1 VGRRYL
7 ALPLGILLAVLA
19 LLAAL
24 TAAGGIPVSIA
35 TPLISA
41 VVAAVLTGGL
51 GLLGIWMSIRYQIE
65 HDRLDRLRDG
75 YAKLLRAGVHI
86 GEAITEVIEYPQGR
100 PYPAVPIQAVST
112 VSAREEDARE
122 RARYD
127 PMHVET
133 AIVNRAFDLF
143 AEAESAIFLEEGPD
157 SPVLEAW
164 ATVADA
170 YNKFRVIASEVGLAD
185 DAAVLSRRQE
195 LLAALD
201 KLRLAAHV
209 DLRKLATGAGRA

>member
-1 VGRRYL
+1 MGRRYL

-51 GLLGIWMSIRYQIE
+51 GLLGIWMTIRYQVE
-65 HDRLDRLRDG
+65 HDRLERLRDG

-86 GEAITEVIEYPQGR
+86 NEAVNEVTEFPQGR
-100 PYPAVPIQAVST
+100 PYPAVAQDPFLSS
-112 VSAREEDARE
+112 VSAREQDARD

-133 AIVNRAFDLF
+133 AIVDRAFDLF
-143 AEAESAIFLEEGPD
+143 ADAESTIFLEEGPA

-164 ATVADA
+164 AT
-170 YNKFRVIASEVGLAD
+170 
-185 DAAVLSRRQE
+185 
-195 LLAALD
+195 
-201 KLRLAAHV
+201 
-209 DLRKLATGAGRA
+209 